1 MSLDTHLATLEQRH
15 TALDDE
21 ISSALVLKPAMTDA
35 ELAEMKRR
43 KLKLKDEIERLRQ
56 PRN

>member
-15 TALDDE
+15 TALDNE
-21 ISSALVLKPAMTDA
+21 ISAAMASKPAMTDA

>member
-15 TALDDE
+15 NALDNE
-21 ISSALVLKPAMTDA
+21 ISAARASKPAIRDS

-56 PRN
+56 TRN

>member
-1 MSLDTHLATLEQRH
+1 MDTHLATLEQRH
-15 TALDDE
+15 SALDNE
-21 ISSALVLKPAMTDA
+21 ISAALVSKPAMTDA

>member
-15 TALDDE
+15 SALDNE
-21 ISSALVLKPAMTDA
+21 ISAALVSKPAMTDA